1 MTKRKICVVTGTR
14 AEYGLLYWL
23 MKEIQADDELELQII
38 ATGQH
43 LSPEFGLT
51 YKNIE
56 ADGFAINAKVEML
69 LSSDSPVG
77 IAKSVG
83 LGTIGFA
90 DALARLQPDIMV
102 LLGDRFEALA
112 AAQTAMILRI
122 PIAHIHGGEATEG
135 LIDEAIRHS
144 ITKMS
149 LFHFTAAEEYR
160 HRVIQLGEEPSRV
173 YNFGAIGLDNIKRL
187 TLLTRKTLEVETGFK
202 FQRVNFLVTYH
213 PVTLSSKSSED
224 YVKELLNALD
234 SFEEAGIIFTQANAD
249 TSGRIIN
256 KIFKDYVNKH
266 QDRMIFVNT
275 LGQLKYLSAI
285 QYMDAVVGNSS
296 SGVLE
301 VPSFNVPTV
310 NIGPRQNGRLMAKSV
325 ITCGEKSGEIA
336 KALNKAVSSSFKNGI
351 KKISSPYG
359 SGGVSEKIVNILK
372 TSDLSN
378 ERIMKKFYNIE
389 MSCV

>member
-56 ADGFAINAKVEML
+56 ADGFVINAKVEML

-112 AAQTAMILRI
+112 AAQAAMILRI
-122 PIAHIHGGEATEG
+122 PIAHIHGGETTEG
-135 LIDEAIRHS
+135 AIDEAIRHS

-149 LFHFTAAEEYR
+149 QIHFVSEPEYR
-160 HRVIQLGEEPSRV
+160 DRVIQLGENPESV
-173 YNFGAIGLDNIKRL
+173 FEVGAVGIDNIVRL
-187 TLLTRKTLEVETGFK
+187 KLLSLQDLEKQINFSLGKK
-202 FQRVNFLVTYH
+202 FFLVTYH
-213 PVTLSSKSSED
+213 PETLTGKSPVE
-224 YVKELLNALD
+224 ALKPLFAVFD
-234 SFEEAGIIFTQANAD
+234 EFPEYKLIFTQANSDAG
-249 TSGRIIN
+249 GRIIN
-256 KIFKDYVNKH
+256 EHIEAYAKKNKE
-266 QDRMIFVNT
+266 RVLLVKS
-275 LGQLKYLSAI
+275 LGQLRYLSA
-285 QYMDAVVGNSS
+285 MKLCAAVVGNSS
-296 SGVLE
+296 SGLLEAPVLHI
-301 VPSFNVPTV
+301 PTI
-310 NIGPRQNGRLMAKSV
+310 NIGDRQKGRKRYPSV
-325 ITCGEKSGEIA
+325 IDCNEDKQQLQSAIQSLGDSKFLQKIQSMEIPHTDG
-336 KALNKAVSSSFKNGI
+336 KIAVTMKD
-351 KKISSPYG
+351 
-359 SGGVSEKIVNILK
+359 ILK
-372 TSDLSN
+372 QAELSN
-378 ERIMKKFYNIE
+378 ICQKKFYDLK
-389 MSCV
+389 

>member
-56 ADGFAINAKVEML
+56 ADGFVINAKVEML

-122 PIAHIHGGEATEG
+122 PIAHIHGGETTEG
-135 LIDEAIRHS
+135 AIDEAIRHS

-149 LFHFTAAEEYR
+149 QIHFVSEPEYR
-160 HRVIQLGEEPSRV
+160 DRVVQLGENPESV
-173 YNFGAIGLDNIKRL
+173 FEVGAVGIDNIVRL
-187 TLLTRKTLEVETGFK
+187 KFLSLQDLEKQINFSLGKK
-202 FQRVNFLVTYH
+202 FFLVTYH
-213 PVTLSSKSSED
+213 PETLTGKSPVEALKTLFA
-224 YVKELLNALD
+224 VLNEFPEYKL
-234 SFEEAGIIFTQANAD
+234 IFTQANSDAG
-249 TSGRIIN
+249 GRIIN
-256 KIFKDYVNKH
+256 EQIEAYAKKNKE
-266 QDRMIFVNT
+266 RVLLVKS
-275 LGQLKYLSAI
+275 LGQVRYLSA
-285 QYMDAVVGNSS
+285 MKLCAAVVGNSS
-296 SGVLE
+296 SGLLEAPVLH
-301 VPSFNVPTV
+301 VPTI
-310 NIGPRQNGRLMAKSV
+310 NIGDRQKGRKRYPSV
-325 ITCGEKSGEIA
+325 IDCNEDKQQLLSAIQSLGDSKFLQKIQSMEIPHTD
-336 KALNKAVSSSFKNGI
+336 G
-351 KKISSPYG
+351 KIAITM
-359 SGGVSEKIVNILK
+359 KNILK
-372 TSDLSN
+372 QAELSN
-378 ERIMKKFYNIE
+378 ICQKKFYDLK
-389 MSCV
+389 

>member
-122 PIAHIHGGEATEG
+122 PIAHIHGGESTEG
-135 LIDEAIRHS
+135 AIDEAIRHS

-149 LFHFTAAEEYR
+149 QIHFVSEPEYR
-160 HRVIQLGEEPSRV
+160 DRVIQLGENPESIFEV
-173 YNFGAIGLDNIKRL
+173 GAVGIDNIVRL
-187 TLLTRKTLEVETGFK
+187 KLLGLQELEKQINFSLGKK
-202 FQRVNFLVTYH
+202 FFLVTYH
-213 PVTLSSKSSED
+213 PETLTGKSPVESLKTLFAVFDEFPE
-224 YVKELLNALD
+224 YKL
-234 SFEEAGIIFTQANAD
+234 IFTQANSDAG
-249 TSGRIIN
+249 GRIIN
-256 KIFKDYVNKH
+256 EQIEAYAKKNKE
-266 QDRMIFVNT
+266 RVLLVKS
-275 LGQLKYLSAI
+275 LGQLRYLSA
-285 QYMDAVVGNSS
+285 MKLCAAVVGNSS
-296 SGVLE
+296 SGLLE
-301 VPSFNVPTV
+301 APVFHVPTI
-310 NIGPRQNGRLMAKSV
+310 NIGDRQKGRKRYPSV
-325 ITCGEKSGEIA
+325 IDCNEDKQQLLSAIQSLRDSKFLQKIQSMEIPHTDG
-336 KALNKAVSSSFKNGI
+336 KIAVTI
-351 KKISSPYG
+351 KDM
-359 SGGVSEKIVNILK
+359 LK
-372 TSDLSN
+372 QAELSN
-378 ERIMKKFYNIE
+378 ICQKKFYDLK
-389 MSCV
+389 